1 MDGLA
6 VFHSMVLF
14 VSFLPY
20 CAQRAE
26 MLVVAMGFGLSK
38 DLLALDSLHLVTGT
52 QG

>member
-6 VFHSMVLF
+6 VFHSIMLL

-20 CAQRAE
+20 CAHRAE
-26 MLVVAMGFGLSK
+26 LLAVAMGLGLSK
-38 DLLALDSLHLVTGT
+38 DLLALDSLHLVTGM